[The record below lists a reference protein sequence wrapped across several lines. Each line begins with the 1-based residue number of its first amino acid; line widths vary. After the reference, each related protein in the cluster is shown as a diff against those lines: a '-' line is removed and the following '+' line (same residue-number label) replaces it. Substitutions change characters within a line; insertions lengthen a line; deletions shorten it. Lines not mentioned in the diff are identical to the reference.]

1 MPIKIIVGLGN
12 PGSKY
17 EKTRHN
23 VGFETIAM
31 LADERNS
38 GWGFENRFNALV
50 SKLRH
55 EDCRILAM
63 PQGYMNNSGMSVRA
77 MLDFYKFTPD
87 ELLVVSDDFSLPL
100 GTLRLR
106 KAGSDGGHNGLA
118 SIIEHIGSSGFPR
131 LKLGIGPVPPY
142 FDPADFV
149 LSKFSKEEIQIV
161 EKMKVDAVQVIK
173 TVFSDGWETAVSK
186 LPGKVVSDK

>member
-12 PGSKY
+12 PGNKY

-23 VGFETIAM
+23 IGFETIAM
-31 LADERNS
+31 LADEWGS
-38 GWGFENRFNALV
+38 GWGFENKFNAFV
-50 SKLRH
+50 SKPRH

-63 PQGYMNNSGMSVRA
+63 PQGYMNNSGMAVRA

-87 ELLVVSDDFSLPL
+87 ELFVISDDFALPL

-106 KAGSDGGHNGLA
+106 KTGSDGGHNGLA
-118 SIIEHIGSSGFPR
+118 SIIEHVGSPGFPR
-131 LKLGIGPVPPY
+131 LKLGIGPIPPH

-149 LSKFSKEEIQIV
+149 LSKFSKDEIKIV
-161 EKMKVDAVQVIK
+161 EKMEADSVRVIK
-173 TVFSDGWETAVSK
+173 TIFSEGWEKAASTMK
-186 LPGKVVSDK
+186 QP